1 MKNNLVI
8 NVKNLTKKFGKFI
21 AVDSI
26 ELKIKEGEIFGILGP
41 NGAGKTTTIR
51 MLCGLLLP
59 TSGEGTVNGFDIMK
73 EPEEIKKSIGYVSQ
87 KFSLYDDLT
96 LKENLNFYSGIYKV
110 KDFEKKEKII
120 KALGLSNYKDKIT
133 GELPLGIKQ
142 RLALTCAIMHNPKI
156 LFLDEPTSG
165 TDPVYRRSF
174 WEIIYE
180 LSGKGTTIILTTH
193 YLEEASFCQRIC
205 LFFKGKIISEGSPLY
220 LKEKYGKNKLE
231 EVFISA
237 LEENL

>member
-1 MKNNLVI
+1 MKNSFAI
-8 NVKNLTKKFGKFI
+8 DVKNLTKKFGKFM
-21 AVDSI
+21 AVDSV
-26 ELKIKEGEIFGILGP
+26 ELKVKEGEIFGILGP

-59 TSGEGTVNGFDIMK
+59 TSAEGTVNGFDIMK

-110 KDFEKKEKII
+110 KDLEKKEEII
-120 KALGLSNYKDKIT
+120 KALGLSIYKNKNT

-142 RLALTCAIMHNPKI
+142 RLALACAIMHNPKI

-180 LSGKGTTIILTTH
+180 LSEKGTTIILTTH
-193 YLEEASFCQRIC
+193 YLEEAEFCERVC
-205 LFFKGKIISEGSPLY
+205 LFFKGKIISEGSPLF
-220 LKEKYGKNKLE
+220 LKERYGKASLE

-237 LEENL
+237 IEENL